1 MSEQHPQDSAPERS
15 TSRLVPVI
23 GALGVIMIAAGVLIG
38 AVRALRPAP
47 DTVEAPSLVVIAPG
61 AGDTVTAPIEL
72 RFTAGNDLALGP
84 MGWASGALH
93 LHAWVDGRE
102 VMPAAADIRDTGDGT
117 FVWTLPLEP
126 GSRTVQL
133 RWAGM
138 DHGDI
143 EAGASRAVGVV
154 VR

>member
-1 MSEQHPQDSAPERS
+1 MTEQHPQDPSATPAS
-15 TSRLVPVI
+15 SRLVPVI
-23 GALGVIMIAAGVLIG
+23 GALGILMIAAGVLIG
-38 AVRALRPAP
+38 AVRALRSAP
-47 DTVEAPSLVVIAPG
+47 VTAEAPSLVVIAPA
-61 AGDTVTAPIEL
+61 AGDTVTAPVAL
-72 RFTAGNDLALGP
+72 RFTAGNELELGP

-93 LHAWVDGRE
+93 LHAWVDGTE
-102 VMPAAADIRDTGDGT
+102 VMPAAADIHDAGDGT

-126 GSRTVQL
+126 GNRILQL

-143 EAGASRAVGVV
+143 EAGASRAIGVV

>member
-1 MSEQHPQDSAPERS
+1 MSEQHPQAAAPEHS

-23 GALGVIMIAAGVLIG
+23 GAFGVIMIAAGVLIG
-38 AVRALRPAP
+38 AVRALGPASV
-47 DTVEAPSLVVIAPG
+47 TAEAPSLVVIAPA
-61 AGDTVTAPIEL
+61 AGDTVATPIEL
-72 RFTAGNDLALGP
+72 RFIAGDDLALGS

-102 VMPAAADIRDTGDGT
+102 VMPTAADIRALEDGT
-117 FVWTLPLEP
+117 FVWTLPLAP
-126 GSRTVQL
+126 GNRIVQL

-138 DHGDI
+138 DHSDI
-143 EAGASRAVGVV
+143 EAGSRAVGVV